1 MVVFLIVSKPV
12 FPNTG
17 KMNIYTT
24 NNAVLWSVPP
34 LKNASF
40 GIFTEVLHSENKI
53 S

>member
-1 MVVFLIVSKPV
+1 LIVSKPV
-12 FPNTG
+12 LPDTG

-24 NNAVLWSVPP
+24 NNAVLWSVPS

-40 GIFTEVLHSENKI
+40 GIFTELLRSENKI